1 MINDDIDD
9 DMNIDDKWLRDF
21 KEQEKDYNDFYKE
34 KPTSINLYFIY
45 VNNQNVVEFF
55 KNDKYLLNQEHIA
68 KSDNA
73 ILQKDVLLSIIK
85 KNISLNGRNYKLIS
99 LLKFN
104 LDVEPEDII
113 NMTLDKQ
120 NGSDYLSSE
129 KEIKDIVFYDTIC
142 IFQDINSLFFV
153 YQDRLTINDNKP
165 QGNNDKPMQG
175 NNDKPMQGNNN
186 KPMQG
191 NNNKPTQG
199 NHKPTQCNKTH
210 KNIKK
215 IYLNDTSHHPTKKYT
230 LKNNMN
236 AITIV
241 KI

>member
-9 DMNIDDKWLRDF
+9 NMNIDDKWLRDF

-34 KPTSINLYFIY
+34 KPTSINLYFLY

-85 KNISLNGRNYKLIS
+85 NNISLNGRNYKLIS

-120 NGSDYLSSE
+120 TGSEYLSSE

-165 QGNNDKPMQG
+165 QGNYK
-175 NNDKPMQGNNN
+175 
-186 KPMQG
+186 
-191 NNNKPTQG
+191 KPTQG
-199 NHKPTQCNKTH
+199 NDKPTQGNDKPTQGNDKPTQGNNKPQCNKTH

-215 IYLNDTSHHPTKKYT
+215 IYLNDTSPHPTKKYT